1 MKPTSTSQ
9 SQLRPAEEKNVNPA
23 WQRQD
28 TAPNLQSAVDW
39 RPFLTRLIATLQQL
53 NDPGL
58 NDEQRVQGLET
69 LVRELGGKL
78 GLRIEPQA

>member
-9 SQLRPAEEKNVNPA
+9 PRLRPADEKNSNPA

-28 TAPNLQSAVDW
+28 TSPSLQGPFDW

-58 NDEQRVQGLET
+58 SDEQRVQGLQT

-78 GLRIEPQA
+78 GMRIEPQA

>member
-9 SQLRPAEEKNVNPA
+9 SQLRPAAEQNSNPA

-28 TAPNLQSAVDW
+28 TSPNLQSAVDW

-58 NDEQRVQGLET
+58 NDDQRVQGLET

-78 GLRIEPQA
+78 GLKIDHQA